1 MTATILFDD
10 ILAAMPKD
18 ERAAV
23 DARASEMLAD
33 IDGLAEPQ
41 RPTDV
46 HPAVA
51 GGRGA
56 G

>member
-1 MTATILFDD
+1 MTATIPLDD

-23 DARASEMLAD
+23 DARASEMLAE

-41 RPTDV
+41 PPTDV
-46 HPAVA
+46 HRAVA